1 MGKINKKLPKP
12 KLIPKPFEDTSK
24 VKGPF
29 PIYRSTPVQLNGPEP
44 PSFKILDE
52 KQAKKKGSN
61 VSKRIPPADETDTK
75 SSSAQAE
82 EPLDEEVKT
91 KKLRKLAI
99 SRLSKKEK
107 KQFRKEEMLKKVE
120 LTKQAFKQDRERK
133 KREQTA
139 ITGDLKP
146 LLDAL
151 PSLESL
157 FDVKSAGKV
166 FKTGVPKYD
175 KKAEP
180 KTKKER
186 RAQRLKQ
193 HKKEFLKRCSTIKR
207 VLKDKTFQKDPKKM
221 IADHIRNT
229 RREQLE
235 RLMQSAS

>member
-1 MGKINKKLPKP
+1 MGKVNKKLPKP
-12 KLIPKPFEDTSK
+12 KLIAKPSDDSGK

-44 PSFKILDE
+44 TSFKIVETKPKQKHVPKSAPAE
-52 KQAKKKGSN
+52 KSA
-61 VSKRIPPADETDTK
+61 SKPSATPPATHEL
-75 SSSAQAE
+75 E
-82 EPLDEEVKT
+82 DEEGVKT

-107 KQFRKEEMLKKVE
+107 KQFRKEEMLKKVQ
-120 LTKQAFKQDRERK
+120 LTKQAFKQDKERK

-139 ITGDLKP
+139 VTGDMRP

-151 PSLESL
+151 PSLDSL
-157 FDVKSAGKV
+157 FEVKTAATV
-166 FKTGVPKYD
+166 MKTGVPKYD
-175 KKAEP
+175 RKAEP

-186 RAQRLKQ
+186 RTQRLKQ
-193 HKKEFLKRCSTIKR
+193 RKKEFLKRCSTIKR
-207 VLKDKTFQKDPKKM
+207 VLNDTTFKKDPKKM

-235 RLMQSAS
+235 LLMKGAS

>member
-12 KLIPKPFEDTSK
+12 KLISKPSDDVNK

-44 PSFKILDE
+44 SSFKIVE
-52 KQAKKKGSN
+52 SKPKQNRDNGSKRPPAKKST
-61 VSKRIPPADETDTK
+61 PK
-75 SSSAQAE
+75 SLPSSE
-82 EPLDEEVKT
+82 EPVEEEVKT

-107 KQFRKEEMLKKVE
+107 KQFRRDEMLKKIQ
-120 LTKQAFKQDRERK
+120 LTKQAFKQDKAKK

-139 ITGDLKP
+139 ITGDLRP

-157 FDVKSAGKV
+157 FEVKSAATV
-166 FKTGVPKYD
+166 LKTGVPKYD

-193 HKKEFLKRCSTIKR
+193 HKKEFLKRCTTIKK
-207 VLKDKTFQKDPKKM
+207 VFNDKTFKKDPKKM

-235 RLMQSAS
+235 LLMKSAS

>member
-12 KLIPKPFEDTSK
+12 KLVSKPTDDTNK
-24 VKGPF
+24 IKGPF

-44 PSFKILDE
+44 TSFKVLDS
-52 KQAKKKGSN
+52 KPKKKKDSATKST
-61 VSKRIPPADETDTK
+61 VADKPQTK
-75 SSSAQAE
+75 SSAS
-82 EPLDEEVKT
+82 PDEQEDGVKT

-120 LTKQAFKQDRERK
+120 LTKQAFKQDKERK

-157 FDVKSAGKV
+157 FEVKTAAAL
-166 FKTGVPKYD
+166 KTGVPKYD
-175 KKAEP
+175 KKTEP
-180 KTKKER
+180 KTKKQKQAHR
-186 RAQRLKQ
+186 RNKNKR
-193 HKKEFLKRCSTIKR
+193 EFMKRCRTIKR
-207 VLKDKTFQKDPKKM
+207 VLNDKAFKKDPKKM
-221 IADHIRNT
+221 VADYIKNARK
-229 RREQLE
+229 EQSEL
-235 RLMQSAS
+235 LMKSAS

>member
-1 MGKINKKLPKP
+1 MGKINKKSPKP
-12 KLIPKPFEDTSK
+12 KLSSKPNDDSNK
-24 VKGPF
+24 IKGPF

-44 PSFKILDE
+44 TSFKVVENKPNKKDRVTKGTISENPQQKPGPSLDE
-52 KQAKKKGSN
+52 PEDGA
-61 VSKRIPPADETDTK
+61 
-75 SSSAQAE
+75 
-82 EPLDEEVKT
+82 KT

-120 LTKQAFKQDRERK
+120 LTKQAFRQDKERK

-157 FDVKSAGKV
+157 FEVKSAAAL
-166 FKTGVPKYD
+166 KTGVPKYD

-180 KTKKER
+180 RTKKQR
-186 RAQRLKQ
+186 QAQRRNKN
-193 HKKEFLKRCSTIKR
+193 KREFMKRCRTIKR
-207 VLKDKTFQKDPKKM
+207 VLNDQAFKKDPKKM
-221 IADHIRNT
+221 IADYIKNARK
-229 RREQLE
+229 EQSEL
-235 RLMQSAS
+235 LLKSAS